1 MTCSNQSCASC
12 GDRLVHQT
20 SKSAHESSSALGQY
34 VHDNYAKDFYYADI
48 DAAVYKRATGVL
60 RIIEH
65 KHTGQS
71 IRPSQKSILPLLS
84 IAVQGLVQA
93 GLVHPESGVFTMY
106 ASDPFDIAA
115 VKRVSS
121 GAKSADWASTDGAAL
136 LTGSLL
142 TAFLTGQVI
151 ADEVTKMRDGRE
163 TG

>member
-1 MTCSNQSCASC
+1 MTCPNQSCESC
-12 GDRLVHQT
+12 GDRLIHQT

-65 KHTGQS
+65 KHVGQS

-84 IAVQGLVQA
+84 ISVQGLVEA
-93 GLVHPESGVFTMY
+93 GLVHPESGVFTMW
-106 ASDPFDIAA
+106 ASDPFDVAA
-115 VKRVSS
+115 VQRVSP
-121 GAKSADWASTDGAAL
+121 GATAADWASTDGAAI
-136 LTGSLL
+136 LTESLL
-142 TAFLTGQVI
+142 TAFLTGQLL
-151 ADEVTKMRDGRE
+151 ADKGTKMRDGRE